1 MVIEW
6 AIEDNQFG
14 IIDVNLLPHLPM
26 TRGQPVSLTFSVR
39 FVQSI
44 QILGNFI
51 DYVVYLLNSKLRNQ
65 MLNKRNV

>member
-1 MVIEW
+1 VIEW

-26 TRGQPVSLTFSVR
+26 TRGQPVGLTFSVR

-44 QILGNFI
+44 K
-51 DYVVYLLNSKLRNQ
+51 SLRN
-65 MLNKRNV
+65 LY